1 MNSTQQND
9 ANGGTPLAEPTGSQ
23 DCYNCD
29 RVTGRIPGMVYC
41 DMHEEWV
48 NDTDVACAD
57 FCGANQRGSRGAKGK
72 PWVRAQKAVERHVK
86 PLVRDLVVTL

>member
-1 MNSTQQND
+1 MGNSTQQND

-41 DMHEEWV
+41 DLHEEWV

-57 FCGANQRGSRGAKGK
+57 FCGANAPDQARAGSPSPGSGCSAIQSKGD
-72 PWVRAQKAVERHVK
+72 KA
-86 PLVRDLVVTL
+86 